1 MMSHLTSAWWGI
13 PGHEV
18 CRSDGTPTRMPH
30 RPVRPRPHRCRH
42 GNQLRD
48 ALPPPARSY
57 LGRLPGS
64 LDTRVS
70 QSAHGRARAPTDGRC
85 MHAPP
90 RPVPASQGASVPALQ
105 RQLLGRSTA
114 APYRPVTCTCAIVR
128 ACCGHREAL
137 AAASQGCC
145 GQQRTRC
152 PGRLIGGVRPRG
164 EVSKYFVHQSAKVL
178 PHDVKYFISP
188 DCR

>member
-1 MMSHLTSAWWGI
+1 MLVLDGESSDEEDESSAEEAETDEE
-13 PGHEV
+13 PAEV
-18 CRSDGTPTRMPH
+18 
-30 RPVRPRPHRCRH
+30 
-42 GNQLRD
+42 
-48 ALPPPARSY
+48 
-57 LGRLPGS
+57 GS
-64 LDTRVS
+64 AGLDTRVCALCHVRGDKTD
-70 QSAHGRARAPTDGRC
+70 QGRLLPTAPDTWVHTNWVHTRLSGYYGIRRGDGF
-85 MHAPP
+85 H
-90 RPVPASQGASVPALQ
+90 
-105 RQLLGRSTA
+105 QLNLGGGF
-114 APYRPVTCTCAIVR
+114 R